1 VSNTGPEGIAQPAGR
16 GDGGAGLRPVGA
28 GAGQRREEKPP
39 VTRLRWA
46 LWWALLAPALVL
58 FYVIFLP
65 AWLGIRIARLV
76 ADLKARQ
83 MRRSD

>member
-1 VSNTGPEGIAQPAGR
+1 VR
-16 GDGGAGLRPVGA
+16 
-28 GAGQRREEKPP
+28 EKPP

>member
-1 VSNTGPEGIAQPAGR
+1 MR
-16 GDGGAGLRPVGA
+16 
-28 GAGQRREEKPP
+28 EKPP

-65 AWLGIRIARLV
+65 AWLGIRIARLI
-76 ADLKARQ
+76 ADIKSRQ
-83 MRRSD
+83 MRRSG

>member
-1 VSNTGPEGIAQPAGR
+1 VR
-16 GDGGAGLRPVGA
+16 
-28 GAGQRREEKPP
+28 EKPP

-65 AWLGIRIARLV
+65 AWLGIRIARLIAHV
-76 ADLKARQ
+76 KSRQ
-83 MRRSD
+83 MRRSG